1 MIESVPNISEGR
13 RRDVIDQ
20 IVAAAAQVA
29 GVTVLDLHV
38 DADHNRSVLT
48 MVGEPAPLAEAAFA
62 LVERAAA
69 LIDMQLHHGQHPR
82 IGATDVLPFIPLNG
96 ATLEQCIELARVVGQ
111 RIGEELAI
119 PVYLYGA
126 AARRLDRRALP
137 DVRRGEYEGLRSTI
151 ATDPMRVP
159 DFGPAQL
166 GSAGATAVGARA
178 PLIAYNIYLTSSDV
192 RIARRIAR
200 AVRGSSGGL
209 RHVQALGLLVNGRAQ
224 VSLNILDYRATPL
237 HRILDMVAREAAAY
251 GVMLAESELV
261 GLIPADALLDAARF
275 YLRLHDLPDRQI
287 LEERLR
293 QTGSR

>member
-293 QTGSR
+293 QTGS